1 MEDIITLSFNTAELC
16 ILVVTTLVIAIFI
29 WLGIKEH
36 ITDSRMR
43 LLTEINDG
51 LERLHNNTRVSKNVF
66 HNYFS
71 ISAKDAKG
79 FVEACATNE
88 EIDKILDPVFD
99 KVYKA
104 SIKGNSEVYIHGRDW
119 YYRDNIKYK
128 EAGERLEGLGYSI
141 WRGDKTLGVIIKWG
155 E

>member
-1 MEDIITLSFNTAELC
+1 MSDIITLSFNAAELY
-16 ILVVTTLVIAIFI
+16 ILVVTVLVIVIFI
-29 WLGIKEH
+29 WLMVKEYN
-36 ITDSRMR
+36 IGSKMK
-43 LLTEINDG
+43 LLTKINDD
-51 LERLHNNTRVSKNVF
+51 LERLNSDTRVSKN
-66 HNYFS
+66 FS

-79 FVEACATNE
+79 FVEACATDE

-104 SIKGNSEVYIHGRDW
+104 SIKGVSEVYMHGRDW

-141 WRGDKTLGVIIKWG
+141 WRGGKTLGVIIKWG

>member
-1 MEDIITLSFNTAELC
+1 MSLGGSMKDIITISLNAAEIC
-16 ILVVTTLVIAIFI
+16 ILVVIVLVTAIFI
-29 WLGIKEH
+29 WLKVRGY
-36 ITDSRMR
+36 ITDSRMK
-43 LLTEINDG
+43 LLTEVNDD
-51 LERLHNNTRVSKNVF
+51 LERQHNNTKVSKN
-66 HNYFS
+66 FS

-79 FVEACATNE
+79 FVEACATGE

-104 SIKGNSEVYIHGRDW
+104 SNKGVSEVYIHGRDW

-141 WRGDKTLGVIIKWG
+141 WREGNTLGVIIKW
-155 E
+155 

>member
-1 MEDIITLSFNTAELC
+1 MKDIITLSFNTAELYGLATALLS
-16 ILVVTTLVIAIFI
+16 IGVIV
-29 WLGIKEH
+29 WLRVKEY
-36 ITDSRMR
+36 ITDSRMK
-43 LLTEINDG
+43 LLTEINDD
-51 LERLHNNTRVSKNVF
+51 LERMNSNTNASKN
-66 HNYFS
+66 FS

-79 FVEACATNE
+79 FVEACATGE

-104 SIKGNSEVYIHGRDW
+104 SIKGDSEVYIHGRDW

-141 WRGDKTLGVIIKWG
+141 WRGGKTLGVIIKWG
-155 E
+155 

>member
-1 MEDIITLSFNTAELC
+1 MNDIITLSFNTAELC
-16 ILVVTTLVIAIFI
+16 GLATALLSVGVIV
-29 WLGIKEH
+29 WLRVKEH

-43 LLTEINDG
+43 LLTEINDD
-51 LERLHNNTRVSKNVF
+51 LERLHNNTRVNKNVF

-71 ISAKDAKG
+71 ISAKHAKG
-79 FVEACATNE
+79 FVEACATDE

-99 KVYKA
+99 KIYKA
-104 SIKGNSEVYIHGRDW
+104 SIKGDSKVYVHGRDW

-128 EAGERLEGLGYSI
+128 EAAERLEGLGYSI
-141 WRGDKTLGVIIKWG
+141 WRGGKTLGVIIKWG